1 MSGNAARHGSL
12 GTLAQLAQLAGGT
25 PVGDPAISI
34 ARIAAIDEA
43 GPDALTFATT
53 PAYLQAALKSPAAAV
68 LVDRAL
74 VGDAVP
80 DDPQA
85 RAAKALIVVPDARLA
100 LMQLLRAFGRPRQT
114 GPSRDVSARVHA
126 SATIGSDVVIGPNVV
141 IGAGSRIGDRAVIQ
155 AGAFV
160 GEDVQVGQDTM
171 LYPQARVMDGCIVG
185 ARVILHPGATVG
197 SEGFGYVFVDQRFER
212 IPQVGNVVLGDDV
225 EIGANT
231 CIDRAQTGSTH
242 VGEGTKIDNLCQI
255 GHNCRIG
262 RNTGMAAQTG
272 LAGSTNIGDHVLI
285 GGQAGFKGHITIG
298 SRVKIG
304 GGSAVWGDVPDD
316 AFVSGRP
323 ARPHGE
329 ELRREVMVRK
339 LPKLVARVDAL
350 EKQQSQNA
358 QHCGKPEAEDGAP

>member
-1 MSGNAARHGSL
+1 MSGNAASHCSL
-12 GTLAQLAQLAGGT
+12 GTLAQLAQRAGGSA
-25 PVGDPAISI
+25 VGDPAISI

-53 PAYLQAALKSPAAAV
+53 PAYLQAALKSSAAAV

-74 VGDAVP
+74 VGEGCAG
-80 DDPQA
+80 
-85 RAAKALIVVPDARLA
+85 KALIVVPDARVA
-100 LMQLLRAFGRPRQT
+100 LMRLLRAFDRPRQM
-114 GPSRDVSARVHA
+114 GPARDVSACVHA
-126 SATIGSDVVIGPNVV
+126 SATIGSHVVIGANAV
-141 IGAGSRIGDRAVIQ
+141 IGAGSRIGNRAVIQ

-160 GEDVQVGQDTM
+160 GENVQIGEDAL

-197 SEGFGYVFVDQRFER
+197 SEGFGYVFVEQRFER
-212 IPQVGNVVLGDDV
+212 IPQVGNVVLHDDV

-304 GGSAVWGDVPDD
+304 AGSAVWGDVPDD

-350 EKQQSQNA
+350 EKQQSQDA
-358 QHCGKPEAEDGAP
+358 QHCGKPEAEDGAT